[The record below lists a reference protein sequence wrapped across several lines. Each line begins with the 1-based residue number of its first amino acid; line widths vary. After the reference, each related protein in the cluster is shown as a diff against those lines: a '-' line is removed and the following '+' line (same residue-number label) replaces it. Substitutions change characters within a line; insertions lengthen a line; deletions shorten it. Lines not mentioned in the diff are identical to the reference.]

1 MTMKIPATAVGA
13 ALALL
18 VGGCSFVSVKSDAED
33 VLVLSAQR
41 VSHCER
47 LGQTRVS
54 VADKLG
60 FINRRDE
67 DVRSDL
73 EDLARNTAAEMGGDT
88 VSPEGE
94 VNEGRQVFG
103 IYDCVE

>member
-1 MTMKIPATAVGA
+1 MTTNVSGTTLVA

-18 VGGCSFVSVKSDAED
+18 VGGCTFVKVEPAAED
-33 VLVLSAQR
+33 VLVLGAER

-60 FINRRDE
+60 FINRRDK
-67 DVRSDL
+67 DVRADL

-88 VSPEGE
+88 VSLQGEIKEGAATY
-94 VNEGRQVFG
+94 G